1 MTGGPACSEEMQAYF
16 SELSRKNEECY
27 DIARKA
33 RSMGF
38 DPMTDVEIP
47 QAEDLASRVEKLLAD
62 YHVEGVAEDIRRLTA
77 EFGNRELVAL
87 MVAKEMA
94 KRPAESQ
101 EKALDRA
108 VRVGLA
114 VLTEGILV
122 APLEG
127 IADTRIGR
135 NSDGS
140 TYVDLIFAGPIRAAG
155 GTGQAMSVL
164 IADVVR
170 TELGIGK
177 YIPTEGEIAR
187 FDEEIPL
194 YKQCQHLQYTPTSE
208 EIDLIVRNCPVCVDG
223 EGTET
228 MEISGFR
235 DLPRIETNRVRGGAC
250 LVIAEGMCQKASKL
264 KKHVDKLGMTGW
276 EFIGKYLDAHK
287 ADKKPDANSDA
298 PKRVEPKEK
307 YLMDIVAGRPI
318 FGHPCAVGGFRLRY
332 GRARTS
338 GLASL
343 AYSVPAMYVMDEFMA
358 IGTQLKIERPG
369 KASVVTPCDQLEGP
383 TVLLKNGDLVYVGTA
398 KQAIEIHDQISEI
411 VDNGEILVPFGEF
424 CENNHTL
431 VPCGYPIEWHEL
443 ELKEKGE
450 LPADWR
456 DPTYERAKEMCATM
470 GVPLHPKFNLFW
482 SDWELDRIKS
492 LREHVLATGSYDG
505 VNLSV
510 SNDPVQKRMLED
522 LCALH
527 VVRDGRLVID
537 EVYSMP
543 MLDCLGVRVAGDRLE
558 PGPELEGS
566 STLEAISRA
575 AGYEVRARA
584 MTRIGT
590 RMGRPEKAKE
600 REMTP
605 KVHSLFPVG
614 KDADAGREMN
624 SAIAAAR
631 SSAASRKGGKPEVTV
646 DVGNR
651 MCPVCRNY
659 TFRNWC
665 RVCGSHTEYV
675 PRQNDFG
682 NMGPAPLGI
691 PLEEEFKA
699 ACEQVGERAPSEL
712 KCLDALISRT
722 KTCEA
727 VEKGILRQKNG
738 ISCFKDGTVRFDM
751 TDIPI
756 THFKPR
762 EIGLSIEKAHEIGYT
777 HDWNGDPLTDP
788 EQICE
793 LKVQDVIPAKDCGD
807 YLVKVA
813 KFLDD
818 ELDKFYHL
826 PRYYNVQNRF
836 DLIGHIVFGLAPHTS
851 GCILCR
857 IIGYADVRGCYG
869 HPFFHAAKRRNC
881 DGDEDCLILA
891 MDGLLNFSKTF
902 LPDRRGGQMDAPLVL
917 TTRLDPNE
925 IDKEA
930 HNVDCLRHYPIEL
943 YRAAMDMKEPKEIEK
958 IMDLIAGRIGT
969 PDQYEHLGFTHD
981 TRDISEGPKYS
992 AYTTLETMMD
1002 KMDAQLMLGK
1012 KIRAVNEQDVARR
1025 VLNKHFLPDMI
1036 GNLRSFSTQTVRCT
1050 KCGEKYRRMP
1060 LAGKCTKCGNALTL
1074 TVHEASVKKYLEISK
1089 TIGEK
1094 YGLDEYTKERVEL
1107 LEMSMDSV
1115 FNNDKVKKCKL
1126 SDFFRSH
1133 LGAEVGPDEALDL
1146 HVEAL
1151 LEELAGE
1158 PADVLHRGDLGVEAG
1173 DLVRDVRV
1181 RELGLGR
1188 PVVGQSVHPLVA
1200 CLLDLRAHRAVHH
1213 AGVGCVRLG
1222 EPGGPPV
1229 VGLHRCGCGGD
1240 RLHLPREGLHRLQ
1253 DVPQVGIDAERLHRQ
1268 VHALGGEVSRL
1279 DHRGQPSEP
1288 GHQLRGHVLQE
1299 VGLQLHRQLCEPGAA
1314 VGAAVAHGGHDAVA
1328 GGDHHRAVVD
1338 LGRLPGGPHPG
1349 GPLRDALREVPGGHV
1364 VHAGLQ
1370 GPALRDGDRL
1380 LPHMGRRH
1388 AHGGGDRGRLL
1399 GLALPLI
1406 REVGSA
1412 LDAEL
1417 VGIVVGDLA
1426 ALGAYLHAAPNT
1438 GRYKGV
1444 SPGRGAGLKF
1454 HWARASM
1461 PSANSS
1467 ASLERISTA
1476 LSSACLAVREPSVSN
1491 LKMKFAS
1498 SPRTLSPRSE
1508 PTLST
1513 QLMQRLHARGSLAT
1527 SLPSSTA

>member
-1 MTGGPACSEEMQAYF
+1 MTGGPACSPEMQAYF
-16 SELSRKNEECY
+16 AELSRKNDECY
-27 DIARKA
+27 EIARKA
-33 RSMGF
+33 RAEGF

-77 EFGNRELVAL
+77 EYGNRELVAL

-94 KRPAESQ
+94 RRPAESQ

-135 NSDGS
+135 NADGS

-177 YIPTEGEIAR
+177 YIPTEGEIGR

-194 YKQCQHLQYTPTSE
+194 YKQCQHLQYTPTPE

-223 EGTET
+223 EGTEQ

-276 EFIGKYLDAHK
+276 EFIGQYLDAHK
-287 ADKKPDANSDA
+287 ADKKPEKGDA

-343 AYSVPAMYVMDEFMA
+343 AYSVAAMYVMDEFMA

-383 TVLLKNGDLVYVGTA
+383 TVLLKNRDLVYVGTA
-398 KQAIEIHDQISEI
+398 AKALEVRDQIAEI

-443 ELKEKGE
+443 ELREKGE
-450 LPADWR
+450 LPDDWR
-456 DPTYERAKEMCATM
+456 DPTYDRAKEMCATM

-482 SDWELDRIKS
+482 SDWELDRIRA
-492 LREHVLATGSYDG
+492 LREHVLSTGRFDG
-505 VNLSV
+505 RNLSV
-510 SNDPVQKRMLED
+510 ENEPKSKRMLED

-527 VVRDGRLVID
+527 VLRDGRLIID
-537 EVYSMP
+537 ELYSRP
-543 MLDCLGVRVAGDRLE
+543 MLDCLGIRVEGDGLVA
-558 PGPELEGS
+558 GPELEGS

-614 KDADAGREMN
+614 KDADAGKEMN
-624 SAIAAAR
+624 AAIAAAAK
-631 SSAASRKGGKPEVTV
+631 SASMRRDGGRPTITEE
-646 DVGNR
+646 VGNR
-651 MCPVCRNY
+651 LCPVCRQY
-659 TFRNWC
+659 TYRNWC
-665 RVCGSHTEYV
+665 RTCGAHTEYV
-675 PRQNDFG
+675 PRQNSFG
-682 NMGPAPLGI
+682 NMGPAPI
-691 PLEEEFKA
+691 QIDLEDEFKA
-699 ACEQVGERAPSEL
+699 ACAQVNERPPAEL
-712 KCLDALISRT
+712 KCLDKLISRT

-727 VEKGILRQKNG
+727 VEKGILRQKHG
-738 ISCFKDGTVRFDM
+738 ISCFKDGTIRFDM
-751 TDIPI
+751 TDIPL

-813 KFLDD
+813 SFLDD
-818 ELDKFYHL
+818 ELERLYHL
-826 PRYYNVQNRF
+826 PRYYNVSNRF

-958 IMDLIAGRIGT
+958 MMDLIAGRIGT
-969 PDQYEHLGFTHD
+969 PDQYEHMGFTHD
-981 TRDISEGPKYS
+981 THDISEGPKYS

-1012 KIRAVNEQDVARR
+1012 KIRAVDEQDVARR

-1115 FNNDKVKKCKL
+1115 FNNDKVRKCKL
-1126 SDFFRSH
+1126 SDFLRSD
-1133 LGAEVGPDEALDL
+1133 LGSEVGLVEAVDL

-1151 LEELAGE
+1151 LQELPGE
-1158 PADVLHRGDLGVEAG
+1158 LPDVLGGCYLGVEAG
-1173 DLVRDVRV
+1173 NLVRDVRV
-1181 RELGLGR
+1181 GEVLLRG
-1188 PVVGQSVHPLVA
+1188 PVVGQPVHPLVP
-1200 CLLDLRAHRAVHH
+1200 CLGDLLAHRAAHHVGVVRVGPRDPLGPAVVSLEGLGRLCDRGHVGGDRREDLDNIPQVRVDAEGLHGEEHALGCQVPGLDLR
-1213 AGVGCVRLG
+1213 G
-1222 EPGGPPV
+1222 EPVQPG
-1229 VGLHRCGCGGD
+1229 H
-1240 RLHLPREGLHRLQ
+1240 E
-1253 DVPQVGIDAERLHRQ
+1253 
-1268 VHALGGEVSRL
+1268 LGGQVLEEV
-1279 DHRGQPSEP
+1279 P
-1288 GHQLRGHVLQE
+1288 V
-1299 VGLQLHRQLCEPGAA
+1299 QLHRQLGDAGAA
-1314 VGAAVAHGGHDAVA
+1314 VGPALTDRGHYAVARGGHH
-1328 GGDHHRAVVD
+1328 GAVVL
-1338 LGRLPGGPHPG
+1338 LGGLPG
-1349 GPLRDALREVPGGHV
+1349 
-1364 VHAGLQ
+1364 
-1370 GPALRDGDRL
+1370 
-1380 LPHMGRRH
+1380 LP
-1388 AHGGGDRGRLL
+1388 D
-1399 GLALPLI
+1399 P
-1406 REVGSA
+1406 
-1412 LDAEL
+1412 
-1417 VGIVVGDLA
+1417 
-1426 ALGAYLHAAPNT
+1426 
-1438 GRYKGV
+1438 
-1444 SPGRGAGLKF
+1444 
-1454 HWARASM
+1454 
-1461 PSANSS
+1461 
-1467 ASLERISTA
+1467 
-1476 LSSACLAVREPSVSN
+1476 
-1491 LKMKFAS
+1491 
-1498 SPRTLSPRSE
+1498 
-1508 PTLST
+1508 
-1513 QLMQRLHARGSLAT
+1513 
-1527 SLPSSTA
+1527 